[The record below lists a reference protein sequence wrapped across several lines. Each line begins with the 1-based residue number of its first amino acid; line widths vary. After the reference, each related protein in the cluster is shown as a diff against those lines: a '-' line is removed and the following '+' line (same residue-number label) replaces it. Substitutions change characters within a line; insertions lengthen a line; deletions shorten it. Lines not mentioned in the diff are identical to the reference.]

1 MSSTHQ
7 RLGTAAMRA
16 NEVQTTR
23 NTRRMQHDEPAS
35 SRSSDATRG
44 GLAAEH
50 PVLAPAAVIARAHAG
65 PLVDL
70 VRIKLGFPAET
81 FAGAVRP
88 VIDAYAAFVQLLPVA
103 GSLPHRRAGGRL
115 VHGLE
120 SALRAL
126 DRRRGRILPQGALPE
141 VIGTHA
147 HRWSYAVFAAAM
159 LHGVADTVAGLRVVI
174 YCPGERLRQ
183 WEPLEGDLITL
194 GAIAYRVALDGS
206 DAADPARYRALPARV
221 FEASVPGEVRAWLAG
236 EPRLMAE
243 LMAWLSGHDAIPDGA
258 LAAVCVGAAGVAD
271 EASGAR
277 RQGPVGTAP
286 LASARQAAAVAM
298 ATADADETIGV
309 DSGDGKAPGSAM
321 PMAAVG
327 VHVPASEP
335 AAVAQA
341 FLAWLGTG
349 MAEGTIRANE
359 PGALVHGVSE
369 GLLLMSPRVFRAFA
383 KACKRGCDVRAGPP
397 DDGTDRAKWVQR
409 EVLRAGWH
417 LQGADGVN
425 LLTYEVWQRDQVV
438 SRLFGVVIREP
449 ARFLDP
455 PPINPALRRAPPA
468 AP

>member
-1 MSSTHQ
+1 
-7 RLGTAAMRA
+7 
-16 NEVQTTR
+16 
-23 NTRRMQHDEPAS
+23 MQHDEPAN

-44 GLAAEH
+44 GSAAEH
-50 PVLAPAAVIARAHAG
+50 PVLAPSAVIACAHAA
-65 PLVDL
+65 PLIDL
-70 VRIKLGFPAET
+70 ARIKLGFPAET

-103 GSLPHRRAGGRL
+103 GSLPHRRAGGRF

-120 SALRAL
+120 AALRAL

-147 HRWSYAVFAAAM
+147 HRWSYADFAAAM

-174 YCPGERLRQ
+174 SCPGERRRQ

-194 GAIAYRVALDGS
+194 GATAYRVVLDGS
-206 DAADPARYRALPARV
+206 EAQDLARYRTVPACL

-243 LMAWLSGHDAIPDGA
+243 LMAWLSGDDGISGGA
-258 LAAVCVGAAGVAD
+258 LAAVCVGAPGVAD

-277 RQGPVGTAP
+277 CQGPVGTAP
-286 LASARQAAAVAM
+286 LASPRQAVAVGM
-298 ATADADETIGV
+298 ATADTGEAIGV
-309 DSGDGKAPGSAM
+309 GSRDAQAPASTM
-321 PMAAVG
+321 PMPVADARG
-327 VHVPASEP
+327 PASEP

-349 MAEGTIRANE
+349 MADGTIRMNE
-359 PGALVHGVSE
+359 PGALVHGVAE

-383 KACKRGCDVRAGPP
+383 KACKRGCDVRSPP
-397 DDGTDRAKWVQR
+397 ADSDAERAKWVQR

-417 LQGADGVN
+417 LQGLDGVN
-425 LLTYEVWQRDQVV
+425 LLTYEVWQRDGVV

-468 AP
+468 VP